1 MGRHDRKSDD
11 DDDEIIKSK
20 KQEKRHRDRDESGED
35 DANDDK
41 GRKRS
46 RKSSHRSS
54 SSRRRK
60 HNRHDRKSRKSSGRR
75 SRDKTSSSRDRRKK
89 RKKYNSS
96 SSDSS
101 SDDDDDDDDS
111 SAGSDNSSESEERQK
126 SSKQKRKVVNKR
138 LLEKLAARY
147 VRCVYVSFDSIYLSF
162 VINTKEIIHHSTN
175 TFICLFLSFS
185 RGETLEEREERRS
198 RQRSEKIAT
207 QFGYT
212 PEDNPFRDPNL
223 HEPFSWKKKEETTQP
238 QTKVGTK
245 SNKISR
251 KDLQSK
257 TIAEIQKV
265 RNRRKDREVQMLEM
279 ERIRAEESRMREQ
292 ENYDDWVRKE
302 EEFHLRQQR
311 QRSAIR
317 LVEGREKPI
326 DILAKN
332 VLMFGVSEHNTDGS
346 SGGATYREKYNAL
359 EEVESL
365 EAELEEPH
373 LFLRDLKL
381 EELQELEGEVR
392 AFCNLEREAS
402 SGALEENSVLQFWEA
417 LLLVVSDEIKRIQTG
432 GEKGSYAT
440 ISTDIC
446 QLFQDKSAL
455 ALDQMKVEIQKKISS
470 QNQNEGGLKEDTDYW
485 RSVLHHLS
493 VFQAKINLSEMHS
506 KMLVR
511 QLEKLEKRKDALA
524 EAATRS
530 KTENDSSTLNPNN
543 EDRNVVKEG
552 NEVNEN
558 DSGMVPASLP
568 SGDLEEEL
576 GLNSEVLLGQNYTW
590 QEKYRPRKPR
600 YFNRVKTGYD
610 WNKYNQT
617 HYDHDNPPPKTVQG
631 YKVWFV
637 ILMYVMNILFYVTNV

>member
-1 MGRHDRKSDD
+1 
-11 DDDEIIKSK
+11 
-20 KQEKRHRDRDESGED
+20 
-35 DANDDK
+35 
-41 GRKRS
+41 
-46 RKSSHRSS
+46 
-54 SSRRRK
+54 
-60 HNRHDRKSRKSSGRR
+60 
-75 SRDKTSSSRDRRKK
+75 
-89 RKKYNSS
+89 
-96 SSDSS
+96 
-101 SDDDDDDDDS
+101 
-111 SAGSDNSSESEERQK
+111 
-126 SSKQKRKVVNKR
+126 
-138 LLEKLAARY
+138 
-147 VRCVYVSFDSIYLSF
+147 
-162 VINTKEIIHHSTN
+162 
-175 TFICLFLSFS
+175 
-185 RGETLEEREERRS
+185 
-198 RQRSEKIAT
+198 
-207 QFGYT
+207 
-212 PEDNPFRDPNL
+212 
-223 HEPFSWKKKEETTQP
+223 
-238 QTKVGTK
+238 
-245 SNKISR
+245 
-251 KDLQSK
+251 
-257 TIAEIQKV
+257 
-265 RNRRKDREVQMLEM
+265 MLEM